1 MSGDRLSSLNSPA
14 VQGYLSMLQ
23 GIINR
28 MAGNSASCKTWTVT
42 LVAAQLALLVGSQIQ
57 LHILWV
63 CLIPVL
69 PILALCFLDCY
80 YLGLERITIGIQKDF
95 ISSLSDGS
103 EEYVTQLYDV
113 SRLGNKKLQKD
124 EAKKAIK
131 SYSIWPFYL
140 LVYISATI
148 IIGLITQL

>member
-1 MSGDRLSSLNSPA
+1 
-14 VQGYLSMLQ
+14 MLQ

-28 MAGNSASCKTWTVT
+28 MAGNSSSCKTWTAT
-42 LVAAQLALLVGSQIQ
+42 LVAAQLALLVGKPIQ
-57 LHILWV
+57 LYVLWV

-69 PILALCFLDCY
+69 PVLALCFLDCY
-80 YLGLERITIGIQKDF
+80 YLGLERITIDIQRDF
-95 ISSLSDGS
+95 LKSLSMDS
-103 EEYVTQLYDV
+103 EEYINKLYDV
-113 SRLGNKKLQKD
+113 RSLGDKKLQRD

>member
-1 MSGDRLSSLNSPA
+1 
-14 VQGYLSMLQ
+14 MLQ

-28 MAGNSASCKTWTVT
+28 MAGNSSSCKTWTAT
-42 LVAAQLALLVGSQIQ
+42 LVAAQLALLVGKPIQ
-57 LHILWV
+57 LHVLWV

-69 PILALCFLDCY
+69 PVLALCFLDCY
-80 YLGLERITIGIQKDF
+80 YLGLERITIDIQRDF
-95 ISSLSDGS
+95 LKSLSMDS
-103 EEYVTQLYDV
+103 EEYINKLYDV
-113 SRLGNKKLQKD
+113 RSLGDKKRQKD

>member
-1 MSGDRLSSLNSPA
+1 MSNDRLSCLNSPA

-28 MAGNSASCKTWTVT
+28 MAGNSSSCKTWTVT
-42 LVAAQLALLVGSQIQ
+42 LVAAQLALLVGKPIQ
-57 LHILWV
+57 LYVLWV
-63 CLIPVL
+63 FLIPVL
-69 PILALCFLDCY
+69 PVLAQCFLDCY
-80 YLGLERITIGIQKDF
+80 YLGLERITISIQKDF

>member
-1 MSGDRLSSLNSPA
+1 MNNKSSRLESSA

-28 MAGNSASCKTWTVT
+28 MAGNSSSCKTWTAT
-42 LVAAQLALLVGSQIQ
+42 LVAAQLALLVGKPIQ
-57 LHILWV
+57 LHVLWV

-69 PILALCFLDCY
+69 PVLALCFLDCY
-80 YLGLERITIGIQKDF
+80 YLGLERITIDIQRDF
-95 ISSLSDGS
+95 LKSLSMDS
-103 EEYVTQLYDV
+103 EVYINKLYDV
-113 SRLGNKKLQKD
+113 SSLGDKKRQRK
-124 EAKKAIK
+124 EAKKAIR

-140 LVYISATI
+140 LIYSSAA

>member
-1 MSGDRLSSLNSPA
+1 MSNNLSRLESPA
-14 VQGYLSMLQ
+14 VQGYLSILQ

-28 MAGNSASCKTWTVT
+28 MAGNSSSCKTWTAT
-42 LVAAQLALLVGSQIQ
+42 LVAAQLALLVGKPIQ
-57 LHILWV
+57 LHVLWV

-69 PILALCFLDCY
+69 PVLALCFLDCY
-80 YLGLERITIGIQKDF
+80 YLGLERITIDIQRDF
-95 ISSLSDGS
+95 LKSLSMDS
-103 EEYVTQLYDV
+103 EEYINKLYDV
-113 SRLGNKKLQKD
+113 RSLGDKKSQKD

>member
-1 MSGDRLSSLNSPA
+1 MSDDRLFRLEKSV

-28 MAGNSASCKTWTVT
+28 MAGNSAGCKTWTVT
-42 LVAAQLALLVGSQIQ
+42 LVAAQLALLVGKPIQ
-57 LHILWV
+57 LHVLWV

-69 PILALCFLDCY
+69 PVLALCFLDCY
-80 YLGLERITIGIQKDF
+80 YLGLERITIDIQRDF
-95 ISSLSDGS
+95 LKSLSMDS
-103 EEYVTQLYDV
+103 EEYINKLYDV
-113 SRLGNKKLQKD
+113 RSLGDKKLQKD

-148 IIGLITQL
+148 IIGLITRL

>member
-1 MSGDRLSSLNSPA
+1 MSNDRLSCLNSPA

-42 LVAAQLALLVGSQIQ
+42 LVAAQLALLVGRQIQ

-69 PILALCFLDCY
+69 PVLALCFLDCY
-80 YLGLERITIGIQKDF
+80 YLGLERITIGIQKGF

-113 SRLGNKKLQKD
+113 SRLGDKKLQKD
-124 EAKKAIK
+124 EAKGAIK

-140 LVYISATI
+140 LVYISAA

>member
-1 MSGDRLSSLNSPA
+1 MSNDHLSRLERPA

-28 MAGNSASCKTWTVT
+28 MAGNSSSCKTWTAT
-42 LVAAQLALLVGSQIQ
+42 LVAAQLALLVGKPIQ
-57 LHILWV
+57 LHVLWV

-69 PILALCFLDCY
+69 PVLALCFLDCY
-80 YLGLERITIGIQKDF
+80 YLGLERITIDIQRDF
-95 ISSLSDGS
+95 LKSLSMDS
-103 EEYVTQLYDV
+103 EEYINKLYDV
-113 SRLGNKKLQKD
+113 RSLGDKKRQKD

-140 LVYISATI
+140 LVYISAAI

>member
-1 MSGDRLSSLNSPA
+1 MSNDRLSRLERPA

-28 MAGNSASCKTWTVT
+28 MAGNSSSCKTWTAT
-42 LVAAQLALLVGSQIQ
+42 LVAAQLALLVGKPIQ
-57 LHILWV
+57 LHVLWV

-69 PILALCFLDCY
+69 PVLALCFLDCY
-80 YLGLERITIGIQKDF
+80 YLGLERITIDIQRDF
-95 ISSLSDGS
+95 LKSLSMDS
-103 EEYVTQLYDV
+103 EEYINKLYDV
-113 SRLGNKKLQKD
+113 RSLGDKKRQKD

-140 LVYISATI
+140 LVYISAAI

>member
-1 MSGDRLSSLNSPA
+1 M
-14 VQGYLSMLQ
+14 QGYLSMLQ

-42 LVAAQLALLVGSQIQ
+42 LVAAQLALLVGKKIP
-57 LHILWV
+57 LHNMLWV

-69 PILALCFLDCY
+69 PVLALCFLDCY
-80 YLGLERITIGIQKDF
+80 YLGLERITISIQKDF

-113 SRLGNKKLQKD
+113 SRLGNKRLQKD

-148 IIGLITQL
+148 IGLITQL